1 PLAYLFSLRLKL
13 PSTGFAILVVI
24 YLLTGVALSLIVFF
38 VGAIKPK
45 ALEVTSGIANILP
58 VYAMGHGIEKLYKL
72 GSYQTACKQMS
83 REHLERR
90 CKDIESKGQN
100 EYYGCWISIEL
111 TYLIVTGAV
120 YVFIMWFIEGNW
132 ERLTY
137 MFSTQKLGVNG
148 AGKTT
153 TFRMPTGDETVSD
166 GNAWID
172 SLALRQHLQ
181 AFQKRVGYC
190 PQFDALLN
198 KMTGRETLFFFY
210 RLRGMC
216 EDMIDTYVK
225 ELTAMVDLIPHVD
238 KCTETYSGGNRR
250 KLSLAIALCAAPPV
264 IFLDE
269 PTSGVDPSARRK
281 IWSTLTSLQKTYG
294 SAFILTSH
302 SMEECEALCARVA
315 IMVNG
320 RFQCLGSVQHLR

>member
-1 PLAYLFSLRLKL
+1 
-13 PSTGFAILVVI
+13 
-24 YLLTGVALSLIVFF
+24 
-38 VGAIKPK
+38 
-45 ALEVTSGIANILP
+45 
-58 VYAMGHGIEKLYKL
+58 
-72 GSYQTACKQMS
+72 
-83 REHLERR
+83 
-90 CKDIESKGQN
+90 
-100 EYYGCWISIEL
+100 
-111 TYLIVTGAV
+111 
-120 YVFIMWFIEGNW
+120 
-132 ERLTY
+132 
-137 MFSTQKLGVNG
+137 
-148 AGKTT
+148 
-153 TFRMPTGDETVSD
+153 RMLTGDETVSD
-166 GNAWID
+166 GNAWIG

-181 AFQKRVGYC
+181 AFQQRVGYC

-198 KMTGRETLFFFY
+198 KMTGRETLFLFC

-238 KCTETYSGGNRR
+238 KCTDTYSGGNRR

-281 IWSTLTSLQKTYG
+281 IWSTLASLQRTYG

-320 RFQCLGSVQHLR
+320 RFQCLGSVQHLRHKFGQGFTIMAKLRRDLVDDSSYMASIEEYVSRCLPSA